1 MGSVR
6 GEGLPVRGAVL
17 LVALGLG
24 LGVVGGCK
32 KKDSTTTTT
41 KPEPSKPKPKPDEA
55 PKLTIRVIAEEN
67 GNAGRPFYVVVR
79 TVVLDE
85 FVKDQYQHVVAL
97 VTAPDETV
105 LASFL
110 VFPGRASTVVIDQPK
125 GSVGVYGLFTEAT
138 GTSWKRLFD
147 APKVIEVVAG
157 RNRWLEGK

>member
-17 LVALGLG
+17 VVALGLG

-32 KKDSTTTTT
+32 KKDATTTTTT
-41 KPEPSKPKPKPDEA
+41 KPDEPTPMPVEA
-55 PKLTIRVIAEEN
+55 PKLTISVTAEED

-79 TVVLDE
+79 TVVLED
-85 FVKDQYQHVVAL
+85 FVEDQYQKVAAL

-110 VFPGRASTVVIDQPK
+110 VFPGRTSKVVIDEPK

-157 RNRWLEGK
+157 RNRLLEGK